1 MRSYYAVEEKRQGV
15 RRGKCSLWLWAS
27 QLSFLGV
34 ISPRV
39 KVGFGS
45 GDGRALLEV
54 SALMFS
60 GSLATS
66 SSPAR
71 GRTGPSHQFH
81 DTGPSLKI
89 GEGRTER
96 SKTSSH
102 LIGTNSP
109 ILRTFQKYLIN
120 IFRCD

>member
-89 GEGRTER
+89 GEVVSESWGEQTMVR
-96 SKTSSH
+96 
-102 LIGTNSP
+102 P
-109 ILRTFQKYLIN
+109 
-120 IFRCD
+120 